1 MKSFLST
8 LVCAAAL
15 AVGAQAQAQSCGSGG
30 GATVC
35 LTAGGTANNI
45 QLNWTVSGNV
55 TGLEVYRDT
64 DSNPT
69 GRTRIAQIAAST
81 RSYADAS
88 ATSGTPYWYWVKF
101 TTTGGSYNSGSATAT
116 RNSSCAATAI
126 QPWVNTNSMWTQ
138 TASAT
143 VTPGTTV
150 GLGPQPYSG
159 GSWSWSGCGTSGS
172 NREQW
177 ITPSATCTATA
188 TYTNSCGSMSTQPFT
203 ITVPGS
209 MRNVT
214 SLQMSKEMSPGWNL
228 GNTLEAFDQS
238 KPYAWDGVFRDGSWG
253 NPQVTQQLMN
263 GLKAA
268 GFKFVRMPVS
278 WTQYADAN
286 DNIDPRWLAYVAQ
299 AIDKARAAGL
309 YVMINMHDYAPW
321 LNELT
326 YAKQASNNARLTK
339 IWTQVANYFKNYDD
353 YLLFAAQ
360 NETGWPNYYG
370 QPQAEW
376 LAVHNSYNQTFVNA
390 VRATGGNNSKRHL
403 IVQGYATNI
412 DITVDSFVVP
422 SDSVANRLFVEIHF
436 YDPYKFTLDSG
447 PTYTWGSGSTDP
459 DGKWATEAWMDGQFQ
474 KLKTKFIDAG
484 IPVLMGEYGAVTKL
498 EYDPTEVWR
507 KYWAQYVTRSA
518 FTHGVVP
525 LWWDTGNWTASNHN
539 HTMTVMD
546 RYTGA
551 QVEPETITT
560 IINAAK

>member
-1 MKSFLST
+1 MKSFLSA

-15 AVGAQAQAQSCGSGG
+15 AAVGQAQAQSCGSGG

-35 LTAGGTANNI
+35 LTAGGTASSV

-69 GRTRIAQIAAST
+69 GRTRIAQVAAAT

-101 TTTGGSYNSGSATAT
+101 TTTAGSYNSGSATAT
-116 RNSSCAATAI
+116 RNSSCATTPI

-150 GLGPQPYSG
+150 GLGPQPVSG
-159 GSWSWSGCGTSGS
+159 GLWSWSGCGTSGS

-177 ITPSATCTATA
+177 ITPSASCTATA
-188 TYTNSCGSMSTQPFT
+188 TYTNSCGSKTTQVFT

-209 MRNVT
+209 MRNIT

-228 GNTLEAFDQS
+228 GNTLEAFDPS
-238 KPYAWDGVFRDGSWG
+238 RPYAWDGVFRDGSWG

-299 AIDKARAAGL
+299 AVDKARAAGL

-321 LNELT
+321 LEELT
-326 YAKQASNNARLTK
+326 YAKQAANNARLTK

-360 NETGWPNYYG
+360 NETGWPNYWG

-376 LAVHNSYNQTFVNA
+376 LAVHNGYNQTFVNA

-403 IVQGYATNI
+403 IVQGYKTNI

-422 SDSVANRLFVEIHF
+422 SDSMANRLFVEVHS
-436 YDPYKFTLDSG
+436 YDPYKFTLDAG

-459 DGKWATEAWMDGQFQ
+459 DGKWATEAWVDGQFQ

-484 IPVLMGEYGAVTKL
+484 IPVLLGEYGAISKL
-498 EYDPTEVWR
+498 EYDPGQGWR
-507 KYWAQYVTRSA
+507 KYWAQYFTRAA
-518 FTHGVVP
+518 FTRGVVP
-525 LWWDTGNWTASNHN
+525 LWWDTGNWTAANHN
-539 HTMTVMD
+539 HSMTVMD
-546 RYTGA
+546 RYNGA
-551 QVEPETITT
+551 QVEPEMVST